1 MDNVEWWRHQLGRRK
16 FLVGAAAIA
25 SGTGFVSCNR
35 PFSQASTSQNQ
46 NKKRYVIALVLGVQ
60 NESFYITMQKGAQ
73 LRANELGVSLIT
85 DAPARFDPA
94 LQTVIVEA
102 MIARRVDAILIAACD
117 KNVMIEPLKRA
128 YDAGIKIISV
138 DTFIGNG
145 DYVHGPVTFPLSYI
159 GSDNVEGGRIAGS
172 ALIKAMG
179 GKGKVYIQS
188 VKPTL
193 STVVQRAQGF
203 RSAIEATG
211 GAVTM
216 VKVDYND
223 DSSVL
228 ATEQTATVLQHVKDL
243 SGIFGVNMPSA
254 LGAAQAVKATNQ
266 EGIIQVVA
274 IDAPD
279 YAIADIR
286 NGVVDIA
293 IAQLPGEMGRIGVEY
308 AVKALSGETSS
319 LKKRV
324 VTNYFSIDRNNV
336 DTSEAQAV
344 IYKSK

>member
-1 MDNVEWWRHQLGRRK
+1 MDNVEWWRRQLCRRK

-25 SGTGFVSCNR
+25 SGTGFVSCSR
-35 PFSQASTSQNQ
+35 PFSPATTSKNG
-46 NKKRYVIALVLGVQ
+46 NKKHYVVALVLGVQ

-73 LRANELGVSLIT
+73 LRANELGVSLIA
-85 DAPARFDPA
+85 DAPAQFDPA

-179 GKGKVYIQS
+179 GKGKVYVQS
-188 VKPTL
+188 VEPTL

-203 RSAIEATG
+203 RSAVEATG

-228 ATEQTATVLQHVKDL
+228 ATEQTATVLHHVKDL

-254 LGAAQAVKATNQ
+254 LGAAQAVKAMNQ

-274 IDAPD
+274 MDAPD
-279 YAIADIR
+279 YAVADIR

-293 IAQLPGEMGRIGVEY
+293 IAQLPGDMGRIGVEY
-308 AVKALSGETSS
+308 AVEALSGETSG

-324 VTNYFSIDRNNV
+324 VTNYFIIDRDNV

-344 IYKSK
+344 IYKSR

>member
-1 MDNVEWWRHQLGRRK
+1 MDNIEWWRHQLCRRK
-16 FLVGAAAIA
+16 FLAGAVAIA
-25 SGTGFVSCNR
+25 SGAGLVSCNR
-35 PFSQASTSQNQ
+35 PLAQTPTSQNH
-46 NKKRYVIALVLGVQ
+46 NKKRAVIALVLGVQ

-73 LRANELGVSLIT
+73 QRANELGISLIS
-85 DAPARFDPA
+85 DAPAQFDPA

-117 KNVMIEPLKRA
+117 KDVMIKPLKHA

-138 DTFIGNG
+138 DTSIGNG
-145 DYVHGPVTFPLSYI
+145 DYIHGPVTFPLSYI

-172 ALIKAMG
+172 ALIKAIG
-179 GKGKVYIQS
+179 GKGKVYVQS

-203 RSAIEATG
+203 RDAIEATE

-216 VKVDYND
+216 VKMDYND
-223 DSSVL
+223 DSSML
-228 ATEQTATVLQHVKDL
+228 ATEQTANVLHQVKGL

-266 EGIIQVVA
+266 EGVIQVVA

-279 YAIADIR
+279 YAVADIR

-308 AVKALSGETSS
+308 AIKALSGQTSS

-324 VTNYFSIDRNNV
+324 VTNYFIIDKNNV